1 MNQYRLFPW
10 KTAPSEAEKGSFA
23 MKFILK
29 NMSRILLV
37 TAAVLIL
44 GGVAMLA
51 LLVPAAAS
59 TFYKI
64 CLAAISVLC
73 VLMGVGLLFALY
85 LGRDNDPNFFLYDTK
100 AARNIPE
107 SQLTFERINS
117 RMGYF
122 MTTLSTSLERLWSD
136 NALDAAPEKFGVNEV
151 YKPLAAYK
159 MIYDL
164 AVIDSPEGWRLFLNA
179 SPAAITTLTDAL
191 RLNGEDT
198 MAQTLIK
205 AYNTAASIDD
215 YEWLSDFLK
224 GNIPYISRRM
234 TAYVRKNMEWFY

>member
-1 MNQYRLFPW
+1 MKAW
-10 KTAPSEAEKGSFA
+10 KTAAPEAEKGSFA
-23 MKFILK
+23 MKSILK
-29 NMSRILLV
+29 NMPRILLI
-37 TAAVLIL
+37 TAAALIL
-44 GGVAMLA
+44 CGVAMLA
-51 LLVPAAAS
+51 LLVPAATS
-59 TFYKI
+59 TFYTV

-73 VLMGVGLLFALY
+73 ILMGVGLLFALY
-85 LGRDNDPNFFLYDTK
+85 LGRDNDPNFFLYDSK
-100 AARNIPE
+100 SGRNIPE
-107 SQLTFERINS
+107 SRLTFERINS

-136 NALDAAPEKFGVNEV
+136 NALDAPSEKFGVKEI

-164 AVIDSPEGWRLFLNA
+164 ATIDTPEGWRLFLNA
-179 SPAAITTLTDAL
+179 SPAAITTLTGAL
-191 RLNGEDT
+191 RLNGEED
-198 MAQTLIK
+198 MAQALIR